1 MDCLLN
7 KCLKPWDCCEEQWRW
22 KCCVSKKVD
31 WRVTKN
37 SVLKQCMSINEKSVS
52 KVSPSKIVFKLA
64 ITM

>member
-1 MDCLLN
+1 M
-7 KCLKPWDCCEEQWRW
+7 LKPCDCCEEQWWW

-37 SVLKQCMSINEKSVS
+37 SILQQCMSVNEKSDS